1 MREGMSPA
9 AATGGSA
16 GESAAPANG
25 SHDAPAALAP
35 VESPPPERAR
45 EVPPPQPREY
55 HSEPR
60 ESGAAHEAPPVAHF
74 EPGPKPDAAAQG
86 KPYVVWSS
94 APSGDAGSRGSE
106 E

>member
-9 AATGGSA
+9 AGSQGSA
-16 GESAAPANG
+16 GEGAAPANG
-25 SHDAPAALAP
+25 SHDAPAVLAP
-35 VESPPPERAR
+35 VESPPERAR
-45 EVPPPQPREY
+45 EVVPPQPRDY

-60 ESGAAHEAPPVAHF
+60 ESSAPHEAPPVAHF

-94 APSGDAGSRGSE
+94 APSGDAGGRGSE